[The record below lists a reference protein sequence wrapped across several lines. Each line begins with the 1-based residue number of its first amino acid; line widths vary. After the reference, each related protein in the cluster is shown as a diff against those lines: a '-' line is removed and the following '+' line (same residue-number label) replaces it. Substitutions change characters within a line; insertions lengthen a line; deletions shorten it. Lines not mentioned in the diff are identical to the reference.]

1 MVTREVSCRHEIDS
15 FKIEV
20 ICHIMGNSKLG
31 KTLQLVTIS
40 YSKAID
46 LFCVLLFSK
55 QAQLIVRLV
64 QTKATTINFF
74 LLVNSSL

>member
-31 KTLQLVTIS
+31 KTLQLVTIRKVS
-40 YSKAID
+40 FFFHVFISCGGRGGVRATWSTHENVYTAPDILK
-46 LFCVLLFSK
+46 VL
-55 QAQLIVRLV
+55 
-64 QTKATTINFF
+64 
-74 LLVNSSL
+74 